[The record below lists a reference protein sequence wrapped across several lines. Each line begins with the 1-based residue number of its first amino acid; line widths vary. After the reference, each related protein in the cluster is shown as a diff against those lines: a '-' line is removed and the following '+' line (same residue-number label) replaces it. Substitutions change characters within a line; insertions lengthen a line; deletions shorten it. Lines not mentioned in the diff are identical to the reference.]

1 MRKPSMEIMFSLK
14 NLNRLSNTVTATLNS
29 LGLMFWQA
37 LPSHNIL
44 YKHLTVD
51 IIFSTERSM
60 CMYLIVSFQIF

>member
-1 MRKPSMEIMFSLK
+1 MRNPLMEVMFSLK
-14 NLNRLSNTVTATLNS
+14 NLNRLSNTVTATLKS

-51 IIFSTERSM
+51 IIFST
-60 CMYLIVSFQIF
+60 